1 MMHSFTETLYRVA
14 ILIELYLIKL
24 HRVVILAEVYLIR
37 QVP

>member
-1 MMHSFTETLYRVA
+1 MMHSFNETLYRVA

-24 HRVVILAEVYLIR
+24 YRVVILAEVYLIR

>member
-14 ILIELYLIKL
+14 ILRELYLIKL